1 MDHIACHIPFPA
13 VPSLSLQDGSLAAN
27 VTDRLTDTSKY
38 TGAHKHRFDASG
50 HGLGIAGRELPA
62 KGQGMSPGS
71 VAGQAGYV
79 QGYRNEGSYGRKWL
93 KRPLLK
99 GLLTCT

>member
-1 MDHIACHIPFPA
+1 MPPFPPQNSTK
-13 VPSLSLQDGSLAAN
+13 VSD

-50 HGLGIAGRELPA
+50 HGLGIAGRDLPA

-71 VAGQAGYV
+71 VSSQQGYV
-79 QGYRNEGSYGRKWL
+79 QGYRNEGTYGRK
-93 KRPLLK
+93 
-99 GLLTCT
+99 